1 MKQVNKLT
9 ALILSVAMV
18 LQVGMPTVFAIE
30 DTDMNSRII
39 TSFSAPEQE
48 EYELTI
54 GASQEEIDELLT
66 SFPKTL
72 TAQVEVETQD
82 IVIGESTEGD
92 HVDKDPSF
100 GENQPEAS
108 GWEQEN
114 EDEEEQ
120 QEEILPSE
128 DKTAKQTE
136 QANTANVTRA
146 EMAVILERFVEVLIM
161 GGSSEGWM
169 CNDSGKWMYYEN
181 GKAVTGKKKIDGKTY
196 TFNNDGVVAEETKS
210 KESASKPVSKVNTS
224 GKLSIKNIL
233 LNLFSSRK

>member
-54 GASQEEIDELLT
+54 GASQDEIDELLT

-92 HVDKDPSF
+92 HVIKTHPLEKTNRKHLAGSRKTRMKKNSRRKSF
-100 GENQPEAS
+100 
-108 GWEQEN
+108 
-114 EDEEEQ
+114 
-120 QEEILPSE
+120 L
-128 DKTAKQTE
+128 
-136 QANTANVTRA
+136 
-146 EMAVILERFVEVLIM
+146 L
-161 GGSSEGWM
+161 
-169 CNDSGKWMYYEN
+169 
-181 GKAVTGKKKIDGKTY
+181 KIKRQ
-196 TFNNDGVVAEETKS
+196 
-210 KESASKPVSKVNTS
+210 SKPNRQTQQM
-224 GKLSIKNIL
+224 
-233 LNLFSSRK
+233 